1 MKRIPGDVYP
11 HSRVRKCL
19 FIPFFIFFLF
29 VKNQLKMSQNPDKL
43 NSSEEKLSG
52 LEDDQE
58 ENLDNLDQ
66 SVRKRIRQSAPGSH
80 RDDTPKCKQN
90 CFMTYS

>member
-1 MKRIPGDVYP
+1 
-11 HSRVRKCL
+11 
-19 FIPFFIFFLF
+19 
-29 VKNQLKMSQNPDKL
+29 MSQNPDKL
-43 NSSEEKLSG
+43 NSSKEK

-90 CFMTYS
+90 CFMKYSKKIVSSVIVVGGSPGVL